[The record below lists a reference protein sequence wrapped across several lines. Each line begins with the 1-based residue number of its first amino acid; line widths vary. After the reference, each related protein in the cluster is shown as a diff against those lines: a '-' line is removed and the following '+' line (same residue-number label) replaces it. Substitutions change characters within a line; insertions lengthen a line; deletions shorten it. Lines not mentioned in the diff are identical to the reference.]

1 MNVSRSRSFVASRR
15 VASRFSPLPTRK
27 LRIRIIYV
35 SRADHPVLPS
45 VSLVTRTIVLTGI
58 FELMYL
64 DVTSVCV

>member
-45 VSLVTRTIVLTGI
+45 VSLVTRTIVLT
-58 FELMYL
+58 
-64 DVTSVCV
+64 